1 MSSDC
6 SVFYVKYRNKC
17 VQPLADC
24 LEWAQANCT
33 QKTADNVEVNL
44 PMLMFVRMESR
55 DTYVERRY
63 FAATPSHFERMFA
76 RARNDAD
83 RHYHEIVV
91 DGPVKLFLDL
101 EMYMTDVWLKKYR
114 CATPDELR
122 KRCEQSAAAL
132 IGYIVAW
139 HKREHR
145 LAVTPIVNTSHKE
158 SKWTIHVTFDGA
170 VWRDNMHCKHFILGI
185 IVKQALRD
193 PMLYDLV
200 DKGIYERNHP
210 MRTYRSTKNDEPE
223 RSILGP
229 DEKPDSPI
237 DIERLRRSLIT
248 CIKIY
253 VPAADDDD
261 DDEHDDNDDKQQQQ
275 QTQQQQQQPAAPKP
289 PAEIYLSTMFMR
301 LHITEPEVFGIKY
314 ISCPGYT
321 TNRLLNSTSFSNGI
335 GSIKYIESIVDT
347 HGRTDEDHQHG
358 TAAATSSDT
367 AATADTTVIGSTQR
381 PTAAVA
387 SKTKSRGLTDE
398 LTRRL
403 IAYFAPYLP
412 VTLKIDVIS
421 GLVVVACKS
430 RECMVKG
437 GAHKRNHIYIIVDIY
452 RQTWALRCHDDECK
466 AILAQSPI
474 QWNMLPA
481 DMESECE
488 ASRLDWA
495 REMPRMFTMLNGRR
509 SAAAAAVATEPIHT
523 QSND

>member
-1 MSSDC
+1 M
-6 SVFYVKYRNKC
+6 
-17 VQPLADC
+17 QPLADC
-24 LEWAQANCT
+24 IEWAHANCT

-44 PMLMFVRMESR
+44 PMMLFVRMESR
-55 DTYVERRY
+55 DDYIERRY
-63 FAATPSHFERMFA
+63 FAATPSHFEKTFA
-76 RARNDAD
+76 RARIDAD

-101 EMYMTDVWLKKYR
+101 EMHMTDIWLKKHH
-114 CATPDELR
+114 CTTFGEL
-122 KRCEQSAAAL
+122 KKKCEASAAAL

-145 LAVTPIVNTSHKE
+145 LIVTPIVNTSHKE

-193 PMLYDLV
+193 PMLHDLV
-200 DKGIYERNHP
+200 DKGVYERNHP

-229 DEKPDSPI
+229 EEKSDGPVN
-237 DIERLRRSLIT
+237 IERLRRSLIT

-253 VPAADDDD
+253 VPAPDD
-261 DDEHDDNDDKQQQQ
+261 DDNDDDSDDGENKDTHQQPQQQQ
-275 QTQQQQQQPAAPKP
+275 SAAPRAP
-289 PAEIYLSTMFMR
+289 TEIYLSTMFMR

-314 ISCPGYT
+314 ISCPGFT
-321 TNRLLNSTSFSNGI
+321 TNRLLNSTSFSTGV
-335 GSIKYIESIVDT
+335 GSVKYIESIVNMQ
-347 HGRTDEDHQHG
+347 GKADEDHIAPQSADKEDAAT
-358 TAAATSSDT
+358 TAAAKKP
-367 AATADTTVIGSTQR
+367 TT
-381 PTAAVA
+381 

-403 IAYFAPYLP
+403 IVYFAPYLP
-412 VTLKIDVIS
+412 GTLKIDVIS
-421 GLVVVACKS
+421 GLVIVGCKS
-430 RECMVKG
+430 KECAVKG

-452 RQTWALRCHDDECK
+452 RQTWALRCHDDDCK
-466 AILAQSPI
+466 AIMAQSPI
-474 QWNMLPA
+474 QWNMLPT
-481 DMESECE
+481 DMEQECE

-509 SAAAAAVATEPIHT
+509 SVAAAAASAALQQTPLPT
-523 QSND
+523 Q